1 MIKRKLVILL
11 LFPFIFFG
19 QECAPCETIANPDM
33 EITSIKTSWPKIKN
47 KSIVKINSLTN
58 ILYENEDE
66 YWEQWER
73 PSWWM
78 KEGRDPWTKDPIW
91 GDGYVEPDLN
101 FNSCVNDN
109 LRWKCGYSY
118 VIRFPENFKKNK
130 KYPLVVFLHGGI
142 NSDPRRLNS
151 RILTVNSFFIPENDQ
166 YIIVSPIKLG
176 IDWSAKKIQDVVA
189 DIESHIKIDKKRIY
203 LTGLSMGGR
212 GTFIVASKLPEV
224 FAAIMPLSPHHG
236 PYSYLRLSEKVSH
249 LPTFLHHSTN
259 DSTSRFSMAKSM
271 FDKLS
276 KSNENLIFDIGSSG
290 HSGWNKIYSD
300 KENINWLLSWK
311 KNKI

>member
-1 MIKRKLVILL
+1 MIKRKLVIL

-58 ILYENEDE
+58 ILYENQDD
-66 YWEQWER
+66 YWEQWKR

-78 KEGRDPWTKDPIW
+78 REGLDPWTEDPIW
-91 GDGYVEPDLN
+91 GDGYIEPNLN

-118 VIRFPENFKKNK
+118 VLRFPENFKKNK

-142 NSDPRRLNS
+142 NSTPRKLNS

-166 YIIVSPIKLG
+166 YIIASPIKLG
-176 IDWSAKKIQDVVA
+176 IDWSPKKIQDVIA
-189 DIESHIKIDKKRIY
+189 DIESQLKIDKKRIY

-212 GTFIVASKLPEV
+212 GTFIVAAELPDL
-224 FAAIMPLSPHHG
+224 FAAIMPLSPHHT
-236 PYSYLRLSEKVSH
+236 PYSYLNLASKVSH
-249 LPTFLHHSTN
+249 LPIFLHHSRN
-259 DSTSRFSMAKSM
+259 DKTSKFSVAEKMSDELK
-271 FDKLS
+271 KL
-276 KSNENLIFDIGSSG
+276 NANMLFDIGNFG
-290 HSGWNKIYSD
+290 HYGWNKIY
-300 KENINWLLSWK
+300 KNPENINWLISWK
-311 KNKI
+311 KSK